1 MKEKNILVVDDEIHI
16 LELLKYNLESNGFSV
31 VTAEDGQE
39 AIEKLEENID
49 LVLLDVMLPILDGIE
64 TLKII
69 KEKKKNLPVIMV
81 TAKGEEIDTV
91 IGLEVG
97 ADDYI
102 TKPFRIREL
111 IARIKAVLRRSESQG
126 EKKEETVEI
135 TIEDIKINEES
146 REVSIKDEKIDL
158 PKKEF
163 ELLLLLVKNKEKVF
177 TRESLLE
184 KIWGYD
190 YYGETRTVD
199 VHIRNLRK
207 KLEGSKVSSYIKTL
221 RGVGYKLS
229 VK

>member
-39 AIEKLEENID
+39 AIGKLDQNID

-111 IARIKAVLRRSESQG
+111 IARIKAVLRRSESYE
-126 EKKEETVEI
+126 EKKEETGEI
-135 TIEDIKINEES
+135 IIEDIKINEES
-146 REVSIKDEKIDL
+146 REVSIDDKKIDL

-207 KLEGSKVSSYIKTL
+207 KLEGSKVSSYIRTL